1 MLKLK
6 IKHMWIINCY
16 IPQKRFDLITY
27 PCNLITYPCNLI
39 TYPCNLITYPCN
51 LITYPCNLIT
61 YPCNLRFMSVKKSSW
76 CPTMSSEVIELTIA
90 SFISIHLLLDC
101 LFVTVVCSSCHQRK
115 PQSFASLALCEG
127 NPPVVGGSPSQKTT
141 SAESISM
148 SWYCHDIQ
156 YIPRNIADF
165 WENIHIVLFNKPI
178 IPVWMRCSGLEYYTT
193 AIEPE

>member
-27 PCNLITYPCNLI
+27 PCNLITYPCNF
-39 TYPCNLITYPCN
+39 
-51 LITYPCNLIT
+51 
-61 YPCNLRFMSVKKSSW
+61 RFMSVRKSPW
-76 CPTMSSEVIELTIA
+76 CPTMSSEVIGLTIA

-127 NPPVVGGSPSQKTT
+127 NPPVVGGSPSQRT
-141 SAESISM
+141 SNAESISM
-148 SWYCHDIQ
+148 SWYYHDIRCRPLRMQ
-156 YIPRNIADF
+156 MNI
-165 WENIHIVLFNKPI
+165 NHLILRPI
-178 IPVWMRCSGLEYYTT
+178 SGTICKMFISLRSSKLQFHDWFVGAYCRFLGKYTHCSF
-193 AIEPE
+193 